1 MYGSGPVWE
10 ILIRNALV
18 FDGSGVAPVSQDVAI
33 RDGCI
38 AELGANLPVE
48 NARHVIDA
56 AGHWLMPGLLDI
68 HTHFDLEVELDPG
81 LPEAVRHG
89 TTTAVV
95 SNCSLGIAYGAQ
107 RRNGDDPI
115 VDCFARVEN
124 VPKTV
129 LRKVADTVTWND
141 SQAYLEHFSRIPL
154 GPNIVP
160 MIPHSMLRIEVMG
173 LNDSV
178 NREPTEAELRQM
190 EQLVEKGMR
199 EGYVGFST
207 DGLPFHYLANRP
219 NTHKQIPTQ
228 FAPFAELKRL
238 TQIVRDWGRV
248 WQATPPK
255 DDKLAVFR
263 NFLLTSG
270 RLYKRPLK
278 VTAVAAIDVSTNRS
292 LLKLG
297 LLMTRLL
304 NSKFLRG
311 HFRLQALSAPFKVW
325 SDGVITPIA
334 EEVPELRRLNEC
346 ELEDRAGRLRILN
359 NPAYT
364 ADFRRMWYRGKRGF
378 NLARLK
384 RWLRMD
390 DNVLTRELRDMTIET
405 CPVPD
410 WNGET
415 LQVVYERLRQW
426 QAGGQGGDK
435 PGVPAASQHSDILSV
450 ARSEVERKAFEA
462 FPSGTDDDCAFFL
475 HLLRAYDTDLRWW
488 TVTAN
493 RDPALTKKLLFEP
506 LLLPGFND
514 SGAHLTNMAFYD
526 GNLRTLKFAQED
538 GLQKVATAVRRLTR
552 EPADFF
558 AIDAGRIEVGAR
570 ADLVQID
577 PEALRRYEPEAC
589 IEYVY
594 RESFAHHQ
602 LVNRPDGVV
611 ARTLINGCV
620 AWENGQYTPL
630 FGHETLGRVL
640 LSREHQ
646 ATSPLRQ
653 AA

>member
-1 MYGSGPVWE
+1 MDGNKATWDT
-10 ILIRNALV
+10 LIKNALV
-18 FDGSGVAPVSQDVAI
+18 FDGNGGAPQKHDVAI
-33 RDGCI
+33 SDGCV
-38 AELGANLPVE
+38 AALGENLPPE
-48 NARHVIDA
+48 NANHVINA
-56 AGHWLMPGLLDI
+56 AGQWLMPGMLDI

-107 RRNGDDPI
+107 RKDGADPI

-124 VPKTV
+124 VPKPV
-129 LRKVADTVTWND
+129 LRKVADIVNWSD
-141 SQAYLEHFSRIPL
+141 SQAYLDHFSKIPL

-173 LNDSV
+173 LNESV
-178 NREPTEAELRQM
+178 SREPTEAELQKM

-207 DGLPFHYLANRP
+207 DALPFHYLANRP

-228 FAPFAELKRL
+228 FAPFSELKRL
-238 TQIVRDWGRV
+238 TQIVRNWGRV

-270 RLYKRPLK
+270 RFYGRTLK
-278 VTAVAAIDVSTNRS
+278 VTAVAAIDVTTNRS

-297 LLMTRLL
+297 LMMSRLL
-304 NSKFLRG
+304 NSKFVRG
-311 HFRLQALSAPFKVW
+311 HFRLQALSAPFKIW

-334 EEVPELRRLNEC
+334 EEIPVLRRLNEC
-346 ELEDRAGRLRILN
+346 DLEDRKGRLAIMTS
-359 NPAYT
+359 PGYAQE
-364 ADFRRMWYRGKRGF
+364 FRTMWQHGKRGF
-378 NLARLK
+378 GIARIK
-384 RWLRMD
+384 HWLGLS
-390 DNVLTRELRDMTIET
+390 DNVLTRDLRDMTLDS
-405 CPVPD
+405 CPVSD
-410 WNGET
+410 WKGET
-415 LQVVYERLRQW
+415 FADIHQRLLNW
-426 QAGGQGGDK
+426 QRTGEG
-435 PGVPAASQHSDILSV
+435 
-450 ARSEVERKAFEA
+450 ARSDVEKQTFASFVR
-462 FPSGTDDDCAFFL
+462 DVDDCDFFL
-475 HLLRAYDTDLRWW
+475 HLLRTFDTDLRWW

-493 RDPALTKKLLFEP
+493 RNAATTKALLFNP

-538 GLQKVATAVRRLTR
+538 GLPRVAQAIHRLTK
-552 EPADFF
+552 EPSQFF
-558 AIDAGRIEVGAR
+558 GIDAGEIRVGAR

-577 PEALRRYEPEAC
+577 PAALRAYEPDAC

-594 RESFAHHQ
+594 RDGFSHHQ
-602 LVNRPDGVV
+602 LVNRPKGVV
-611 ARTLINGCV
+611 TRTLINGKL
-620 AWENGQYTPL
+620 AWDQGAYTPV
-630 FGHETLGRVL
+630 FGRETLGRVL
-640 LSREHQ
+640 LNIDQ
-646 ATSPLRQ
+646 T
-653 AA
+653 AAAKSLTV